1 MPEEVNRL
9 LTDAL
14 ADSRLVSE
22 PSSGGTLRREGVSN
36 AKIRLVGNVMI
47 DTLLT
52 HLPAARAQQATRRLG
67 LDDRAYGLVTLHRP
81 STIPRRWLAVWIS
94 SMSCLNR

>member
-1 MPEEVNRL
+1 MPEEINRL

-14 ADSRLVSE
+14 ADLRLVSE
-22 PSSGGTLRREGVSN
+22 PSSGGNLRREGVSH

-67 LDDRAYGLVTLHRP
+67 LDDRAYAWSRSIARRRSRDAGSP
-81 STIPRRWLAVWIS
+81 SGSPP
-94 SMSCLNR
+94 